1 VEPGGTGL
9 VVYRNTYTP
18 VNVSGQSGSDWGVTG
33 DAATVQVPVH
43 TITHTAK
50 INVQNYGACLG
61 CHDGSTSG
69 QPIQVWHAAPQWVK
83 DGAAGDNNSNDDTSS
98 TITDDL
104 FDVLRNAPGRS
115 YYANGNTPPRSSNDT
130 GATERRYNI
139 FATGTNTG
147 GMAKIRMY
155 GRYWFGSDS
164 GKPYK
169 STTSQSRAKGL
180 YKDYQNSNVNPWVS
194 NVWSNRLRIPRN
206 SFNNPEGLMTSDP
219 YVPLP

>member
-1 VEPGGTGL
+1 MEPSGTGL

-18 VNVSGQSGSDWGVTG
+18 VNVSGQSGSQWNISGV
-33 DAATVQVPVH
+33 AATVQTPVH

-61 CHDGSTSG
+61 CHDGNTPG
-69 QPIQVWHAAPQWVK
+69 AAQIQVWHAAPLWVK
-83 DGAAGDNNSNDDTSS
+83 DGAAGDNNSNDDTSGS
-98 TITDDL
+98 TADDA

-115 YYANGNTPPRSSNDT
+115 YYANGNTPPRNSSDS

-147 GMAKIRMY
+147 GMAKVRMY
-155 GRYWFGSDS
+155 GRYNFGDS
-164 GKPYK
+164 QKPYK
-169 STTSQSRAKGL
+169 NTSSQTRAKDL
-180 YKDYQNSNVNPWVS
+180 YSDYRNSNPWVGS
-194 NVWSNRLRIPRN
+194 VWSNRLRIPRN
-206 SFNNPEGLMTSDP
+206 SFNNPEGLLTSDP